1 MDPIHCRTSSFSS
14 SSSGKT
20 SESKH
25 VVSSEE
31 FFIEN
36 FDKAID
42 CWELPKIS
50 KEKIYKTKKLDFLK
64 NDYIIKTEERDI
76 TLSNPFETIHLFSE
90 HSLKKLKEK
99 NFNYVHIGLI
109 QVGIKPLTK
118 EGLDTSILDVLRD
131 GRFISFDDS
140 LLSSIESSLCKGPI
154 SFDCYPNITIS
165 LKDKNI
171 LKSMIL
177 QIKTHNY
184 NMIEGSI
191 PVALIFKISYKAMI
205 TAFSTQ
211 HKFQSKRDETLL
223 LQTDLSRANTVI
235 PKPIQWKDVHL
246 LEEWIL
252 EGAAPPAIPK
262 QLEPNTELQNVTQ
275 YSDGKVKLSFRR
287 SASTR
292 FTDKESCSSI
302 PSLERKF
309 TKISSV
315 INLPFQ
321 SQPRFSTSDI
331 PSTSIR
337 SVDYATSVPHPI
349 YTSSQHEQRQEEKE
363 PSPPTSPTFSAVTEN
378 VINVIE
384 KEFKL
389 DKAFLHKDFYSDL
402 NKEKRRWFF
411 KHFLNQRKEIQQT
424 YYEFVNLHQVH
435 ILFFDWFEIYS
446 SNNNISYPFKESNP
460 ITIRKKTT
468 EWKFSESNRT
478 VDSEHP
484 PLRSITVDHGEP
496 PIEIRASPYK
506 IPKPNDTDS
515 NLSSIIQQNNFC
527 NTNLN
532 TIEKQLTRI
541 ENQFQQSTIS
551 VSPSQKPIPSKS
563 DSDKKLKEP
572 IFKPFQV
579 SKTSQ
584 KLVHESKSD
593 FAKAIREQLDR
604 IEAASSSSSKIQ
616 IAPDTPQ
623 SSKIGVLEQDQV
635 SIASSD
641 LEAFTEEP
649 VSKANK
655 IHWEL
660 AIPTSK
666 SPPDLTIDN
675 RPSALN
681 QARYNASSVYE
692 SNIDGMSEYN
702 ILGVL
707 QQMTMAANAYKTQS
721 GTSDKAIAE
730 ILIAGFTGQLKG
742 WWDHLLTKLQQLDIL
757 NAIQTDENGAPIL
770 DEFNNPIQDAVA
782 TLILTISLHF
792 IGDPSHLRDKNAE
805 LLHNLR
811 CRKLSDFQE
820 YKTTFFT
827 RLFLRDDANHVTWK
841 EKFLAGLPTLLGEKV
856 RNSIKALYDNRIP
869 YDELTYGKLVS
880 FVNKEGLKIC
890 QDLKLQKRLKQELRR
905 SKQELGSFCKQFN
918 YDPFKASTSKDCNG
932 KCSSKSYK
940 KHYKSKSHRK
950 PFHDL
955 RKLPYKKP
963 SRPYKKHSFSKK
975 KEFKA
980 KLKTPFNFKDATCF
994 KCGMKGHTAKFC
1006 KMNKRLQELDL
1017 NEDILSKIAPLLIE
1031 SSDSESS
1038 MSGDSDPLQVDELF
1052 DSDTSASSSNDSDSD
1067 SYLKKINVLTKDQ
1080 EIFLELVK
1088 HISDPNLQNDYLDK
1102 LLKTMDSDKAGTSA
1116 EISKV
1121 PIIKKNS
1128 YDLTQILDKKKTKKM
1143 VPNIQDLQKEIKEI
1157 KCEIRD
1163 LKEKQKSDSETIQL
1177 LLQKQLQDNSDN
1189 ESNPDNGDEI
1199 KVENIESVP
1208 NDFLFVLKQ
1217 ITTRKY
1223 LIKVTL
1229 IFSDDFAMDA
1239 IALFDTG
1246 ADLNC
1251 IREEIVPKRFHE
1263 KTKERLS
1270 AANNSKLN
1278 IMPPKKKDT
1287 GKAVLKVTSAQE
1299 PSKEPQST
1307 PSKEKLLSS
1316 AMPIKSWIEMVEE
1329 HGAQYKSIS
1338 SDDQV
1343 KQWMSS
1349 ITKSPELMLALQN
1362 LSQSQISPQKEIEI
1376 SKPSSQ
1382 NVVVS
1387 AESSSS
1393 QIVLSQP
1400 TPSKKTSDCAP
1411 QLQPSPRNQ
1420 QQQTSMP
1427 SPSHRAQHRASQ
1439 PAASSSIPSPCVQR
1453 ESAPAAARSI
1463 AHPNQ
1468 QQRESAS
1475 AQHISPTRAAQQI
1488 CNADPQR
1495 EPALARSTAVRRS
1508 SSATQHEPALARNT
1522 ATQRSAR
1529 KASLSSAQCKPTT
1542 QQHNTT
1548 SLRPVFQ
1555 PGKSKSVSAII
1566 VTMPKRKAS
1575 TSKSSKKTPVAK
1587 KSKIAAPT
1595 TVPWNTI
1602 SDSRQAVRQRSKHGK
1617 GMSVLPLA
1625 ESNLG
1630 GCLAF
1635 ATQQDKERYKDIS
1648 MRKILPAKYIHYSTL
1663 EKLNVKDNFDSLID
1677 KIGLPINLCVLDPD
1691 NNDLHPA
1698 CKKEFLDMSVFERT
1712 GVVEFK
1718 EGRFQFTKPGP
1729 TQLPKK
1735 LYARSGATS
1744 DDEFDDDTAA
1754 PPTIPSTSA
1763 PPLSI

>member
-1 MDPIHCRTSSFSS
+1 MDPMHCRTSSFSS

-20 SESKH
+20 SDSKH
-25 VVSSEE
+25 V
-31 FFIEN
+31 
-36 FDKAID
+36 
-42 CWELPKIS
+42 
-50 KEKIYKTKKLDFLK
+50 
-64 NDYIIKTEERDI
+64 
-76 TLSNPFETIHLFSE
+76 
-90 HSLKKLKEK
+90 
-99 NFNYVHIGLI
+99 
-109 QVGIKPLTK
+109 
-118 EGLDTSILDVLRD
+118 
-131 GRFISFDDS
+131 
-140 LLSSIESSLCKGPI
+140 
-154 SFDCYPNITIS
+154 
-165 LKDKNI
+165 
-171 LKSMIL
+171 
-177 QIKTHNY
+177 
-184 NMIEGSI
+184 
-191 PVALIFKISYKAMI
+191 
-205 TAFSTQ
+205 
-211 HKFQSKRDETLL
+211 
-223 LQTDLSRANTVI
+223 TDLSRANTVI

-246 LEEWIL
+246 PEEWIL

-262 QLEPNTELQNVTQ
+262 QLEPNTKLQNVTQ

-292 FTDKESCSSI
+292 FSDKESCSSI

-309 TKISSV
+309 TK
-315 INLPFQ
+315 
-321 SQPRFSTSDI
+321 
-331 PSTSIR
+331 
-337 SVDYATSVPHPI
+337 
-349 YTSSQHEQRQEEKE
+349 
-363 PSPPTSPTFSAVTEN
+363 
-378 VINVIE
+378 
-384 KEFKL
+384 
-389 DKAFLHKDFYSDL
+389 
-402 NKEKRRWFF
+402 
-411 KHFLNQRKEIQQT
+411 
-424 YYEFVNLHQVH
+424 
-435 ILFFDWFEIYS
+435 
-446 SNNNISYPFKESNP
+446 
-460 ITIRKKTT
+460 
-468 EWKFSESNRT
+468 
-478 VDSEHP
+478 
-484 PLRSITVDHGEP
+484 
-496 PIEIRASPYK
+496 
-506 IPKPNDTDS
+506 
-515 NLSSIIQQNNFC
+515 
-527 NTNLN
+527 
-532 TIEKQLTRI
+532 
-541 ENQFQQSTIS
+541 
-551 VSPSQKPIPSKS
+551 
-563 DSDKKLKEP
+563 
-572 IFKPFQV
+572 V

-584 KLVHESKSD
+584 RLVHESKSD
-593 FAKAIREQLDR
+593 FAKAIREKLDR

-641 LEAFTEEP
+641 LEAFIEEP

-660 AIPTSK
+660 ALPTSK

-692 SNIDGMSEYN
+692 WNIDGMSEYN

-730 ILIAGFTGQLKG
+730 ILIAGFTSQLKG
-742 WWDHLLTKLQQLDIL
+742 WWDHLLTKLQQLDIF

-782 TLILTISLHF
+782 TLILIISLHF

-811 CRKLSDFQE
+811 CRKLSDFQD

-869 YDELTYGKLVS
+869 YDELTYGELVS

-932 KCSSKSYK
+932 KCSSKPYK

-950 PFHDL
+950 PFHDFK
-955 RKLPYKKP
+955 KLPYKKP

-980 KLKTPFNFKDATCF
+980 KPKTPFNFKDATCF

-1006 KMNKRLQELDL
+1006 RMNKRLQELDL

-1038 MSGDSDPLQVDELF
+1038 MSGDSDPLQVDELL
-1052 DSDTSASSSNDSDSD
+1052 DSDTSASSSNGSDSD
-1067 SYLKKINVLTKDQ
+1067 SYLKKNNVLTKDQ

-1088 HISDPNLQNDYLDK
+1088 HISDPNLQKDYLDK

-1116 EISKV
+1116 EISK
-1121 PIIKKNS
+1121 
-1128 YDLTQILDKKKTKKM
+1128 
-1143 VPNIQDLQKEIKEI
+1143 
-1157 KCEIRD
+1157 
-1163 LKEKQKSDSETIQL
+1163 
-1177 LLQKQLQDNSDN
+1177 DNSDN
-1189 ESNPDNGDEI
+1189 ESNPDDGDEI

-1278 IMPPKKKDT
+1278 IMPPKKNKGKAILKDT
-1287 GKAVLKVTSAQE
+1287 GSQE
-1299 PSKEPQST
+1299 PFKESLST

-1316 AMPIKSWIEMVEE
+1316 ALPIKSWIELVEE
-1329 HGAQYKSIS
+1329 YGSQYKSIS

-1362 LSQSQISPQKEIEI
+1362 LSQSQNSPKEEIEI
-1376 SKPSSQ
+1376 TKPSSQ

-1400 TPSKKTSDCAP
+1400 TPSKKTSDWFDKTHFQNILSLEDGFYHSDPFQSISKFFPKGWFFKPWDLTKP
-1411 QLQPSPRNQ
+1411 QSYYQ
-1420 QQQTSMP
+1420 
-1427 SPSHRAQHRASQ
+1427 
-1439 PAASSSIPSPCVQR
+1439 SILEIT
-1453 ESAPAAARSI
+1453 ESVKFKHFFLAK
-1463 AHPNQ
+1463 AH
-1468 QQRESAS
+1468 S
-1475 AQHISPTRAAQQI
+1475 
-1488 CNADPQR
+1488 
-1495 EPALARSTAVRRS
+1495 EPAYSTATILKKKDFPPFFAFVQISSYHGSVRG
-1508 SSATQHEPALARNT
+1508 
-1522 ATQRSAR
+1522 
-1529 KASLSSAQCKPTT
+1529 
-1542 QQHNTT
+1542 T
-1548 SLRPVFQ
+1548 S
-1555 PGKSKSVSAII
+1555 
-1566 VTMPKRKAS
+1566 AS
-1575 TSKSSKKTPVAK
+1575 TSKIPKSSFKEPLKSNGGQNLMNSAKTEDEYFKAMEQLLA
-1587 KSKIAAPT
+1587 S
-1595 TVPWNTI
+1595 
-1602 SDSRQAVRQRSKHGK
+1602 RSKS
-1617 GMSVLPLA
+1617 SVA
-1625 ESNLG
+1625 
-1630 GCLAF
+1630 
-1635 ATQQDKERYKDIS
+1635 
-1648 MRKILPAKYIHYSTL
+1648 
-1663 EKLNVKDNFDSLID
+1663 DSSED
-1677 KIGLPINLCVLDPD
+1677 ED
-1691 NNDLHPA
+1691 
-1698 CKKEFLDMSVFERT
+1698 
-1712 GVVEFK
+1712 
-1718 EGRFQFTKPGP
+1718 
-1729 TQLPKK
+1729 
-1735 LYARSGATS
+1735 
-1744 DDEFDDDTAA
+1744 DDEDEEPFISLGDENEDDCFGIFS
-1754 PPTIPSTSA
+1754 PVKHCK
-1763 PPLSI
+1763 

>member
-1 MDPIHCRTSSFSS
+1 
-14 SSSGKT
+14 
-20 SESKH
+20 
-25 VVSSEE
+25 
-31 FFIEN
+31 
-36 FDKAID
+36 
-42 CWELPKIS
+42 
-50 KEKIYKTKKLDFLK
+50 
-64 NDYIIKTEERDI
+64 
-76 TLSNPFETIHLFSE
+76 
-90 HSLKKLKEK
+90 
-99 NFNYVHIGLI
+99 
-109 QVGIKPLTK
+109 
-118 EGLDTSILDVLRD
+118 
-131 GRFISFDDS
+131 
-140 LLSSIESSLCKGPI
+140 
-154 SFDCYPNITIS
+154 
-165 LKDKNI
+165 
-171 LKSMIL
+171 
-177 QIKTHNY
+177 
-184 NMIEGSI
+184 
-191 PVALIFKISYKAMI
+191 MI

-211 HKFQSKRDETLL
+211 HKFQLKRDETLL

-246 LEEWIL
+246 PEEWIL

-275 YSDGKVKLSFRR
+275 YSDGKVRLSFRR
-287 SASTR
+287 STSSR
-292 FTDKESCSSI
+292 FSDRTSCSSI

-309 TKISSV
+309 TKVPSV

-349 YTSSQHEQRQEEKE
+349 YTSSQHEQRREEKE
-363 PSPPTSPTFSAVTEN
+363 HSPPTSPTFSAVTEN
-378 VINVIE
+378 
-384 KEFKL
+384 
-389 DKAFLHKDFYSDL
+389 
-402 NKEKRRWFF
+402 
-411 KHFLNQRKEIQQT
+411 
-424 YYEFVNLHQVH
+424 
-435 ILFFDWFEIYS
+435 FEIYS

-468 EWKFSESNRT
+468 EWKLSESNRT

-484 PLRSITVDHGEP
+484 PLRSVTVDHGEP

-515 NLSSIIQQNNFC
+515 NLSSIIQHNNFC

-532 TIEKQLTRI
+532 TIGKQLTRI

-551 VSPSQKPIPSKS
+551 ISPSPKPIPSKS
-563 DSDKKLKEP
+563 DFDKKLKEP

-584 KLVHESKSD
+584 KLANESKSD
-593 FAKAIREQLDR
+593 FTKAIREQLDR
-604 IEAASSSSSKIQ
+604 IEAASSSSSKVQ

-623 SSKIGVLEQDQV
+623 SSKIGVLEKDDQT

-692 SNIDGMSEYN
+692 WNIDGMSEYN

-730 ILIAGFTGQLKG
+730 ILIA
-742 WWDHLLTKLQQLDIL
+742 
-757 NAIQTDENGAPIL
+757 
-770 DEFNNPIQDAVA
+770 
-782 TLILTISLHF
+782 
-792 IGDPSHLRDKNAE
+792 GDPSHLRDKNAE

-869 YDELTYGKLVS
+869 YDELTYGELVS

-918 YDPFKASTSKDCNG
+918 YDPFKASTSKTCNG
-932 KCSSKSYK
+932 KCSSKPYK

-950 PFHDL
+950 PFHDF

-980 KLKTPFNFKDATCF
+980 KPKTPFNFKDATCF

-1006 KMNKRLQELDL
+1006 RMNKRLQELDL

-1038 MSGDSDPLQVDELF
+1038 MTGDSDPLQVDELF
-1052 DSDTSASSSNDSDSD
+1052 GSDTSASSSSDSDSD

-1088 HISDPNLQNDYLDK
+1088 HISDPNLQKDYLDK

-1177 LLQKQLQDNSDN
+1177 LLQKHLQDNSDN

-1278 IMPPKKKDT
+1278 RISSKQIMPPKKKDKGKTVLNVT
-1287 GKAVLKVTSAQE
+1287 GPQE

-1349 ITKSPELMLALQN
+1349 ITKSPELMLALKN
-1362 LSQSQISPQKEIEI
+1362 LSQSQISPQKKIEI
-1376 SKPSSQ
+1376 TKPSSQ

-1400 TPSKKTSDCAP
+1400 TPSKKTSD
-1411 QLQPSPRNQ
+1411 
-1420 QQQTSMP
+1420 
-1427 SPSHRAQHRASQ
+1427 
-1439 PAASSSIPSPCVQR
+1439 
-1453 ESAPAAARSI
+1453 
-1463 AHPNQ
+1463 
-1468 QQRESAS
+1468 
-1475 AQHISPTRAAQQI
+1475 
-1488 CNADPQR
+1488 
-1495 EPALARSTAVRRS
+1495 
-1508 SSATQHEPALARNT
+1508 
-1522 ATQRSAR
+1522 
-1529 KASLSSAQCKPTT
+1529 
-1542 QQHNTT
+1542 
-1548 SLRPVFQ
+1548 
-1555 PGKSKSVSAII
+1555 
-1566 VTMPKRKAS
+1566 
-1575 TSKSSKKTPVAK
+1575 
-1587 KSKIAAPT
+1587 
-1595 TVPWNTI
+1595 
-1602 SDSRQAVRQRSKHGK
+1602 
-1617 GMSVLPLA
+1617 
-1625 ESNLG
+1625 
-1630 GCLAF
+1630 
-1635 ATQQDKERYKDIS
+1635 
-1648 MRKILPAKYIHYSTL
+1648 
-1663 EKLNVKDNFDSLID
+1663 
-1677 KIGLPINLCVLDPD
+1677 
-1691 NNDLHPA
+1691 
-1698 CKKEFLDMSVFERT
+1698 
-1712 GVVEFK
+1712 
-1718 EGRFQFTKPGP
+1718 
-1729 TQLPKK
+1729 
-1735 LYARSGATS
+1735 
-1744 DDEFDDDTAA
+1744 
-1754 PPTIPSTSA
+1754 
-1763 PPLSI
+1763 